1 MTQAVSSEPWVT
13 SVGFVGYVVAL
24 EQGFLSASSVSC
36 CCYSVIVL
44 YSSATAPEVCD
55 SPIEA
60 AHYHTPLCF

>member
-1 MTQAVSSEPWVT
+1 M

-44 YSSATAPEVCD
+44 YSSATASEV
-55 SPIEA
+55 
-60 AHYHTPLCF
+60 